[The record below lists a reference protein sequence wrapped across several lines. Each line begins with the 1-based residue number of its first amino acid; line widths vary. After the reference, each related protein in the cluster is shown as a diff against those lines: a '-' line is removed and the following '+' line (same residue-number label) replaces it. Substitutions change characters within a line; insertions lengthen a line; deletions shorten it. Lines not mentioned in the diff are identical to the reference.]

1 MKARALLISALTIGL
16 ASTPA
21 IGEPDY
27 GLIGAAAGA
36 AAGLIIGNNVDG
48 VNKAVAVPVLAVAG
62 GIVGHRMQ
70 KEQRRH
76 RVSDGYRVPVRA
88 APAAPAAASTD
99 PQPGVDLIKVSIL
112 NSNGIRTDVPILRTG
127 GRFVGPQGESYP
139 SLPTGEELQRRYG
152 L

>member
-36 AAGLIIGNNVDG
+36 AAGLVLGNNVNG
-48 VNKAVAVPVLAVAG
+48 VNKAVAAPLLAVAG
-62 GIVGHRMQ
+62 GIVGHRLQ
-70 KEQRRH
+70 KEQRH
-76 RVSDGYRVPVRA
+76 GRVSYGDRIPVRA
-88 APAAPAAASTD
+88 APATPATASTD

-112 NSNGIRTDVPILRTG
+112 NSNGVRTDVPILRTG

-139 SLPTGEELQRRYG
+139 SLPTGEELRQKYG